1 MIRHLARAM
10 MAGIFI
16 YGGVDALRNPA
27 SKVQAA
33 EDAADALPDDVP
45 FPPTDDAETLRAAG
59 VAAVYTPK
67 DFEVS
72 RLIAEMAE
80 LVKAR

>member
-45 FPPTDDAETLRAAG
+45 FPPTDDAETMVLANG
-59 VAAVYTPK
+59 AVQ
-67 DFEVS
+67 VLS
-72 RLIAEMAE
+72 LIHI
-80 LVKAR
+80 

>member
-1 MIRHLARAM
+1 MVG
-10 MAGIFI
+10 GII
-16 YGGVDALRNPA
+16 
-27 SKVQAA
+27 
-33 EDAADALPDDVP
+33 
-45 FPPTDDAETLRAAG
+45 PTDDAETLRAAG